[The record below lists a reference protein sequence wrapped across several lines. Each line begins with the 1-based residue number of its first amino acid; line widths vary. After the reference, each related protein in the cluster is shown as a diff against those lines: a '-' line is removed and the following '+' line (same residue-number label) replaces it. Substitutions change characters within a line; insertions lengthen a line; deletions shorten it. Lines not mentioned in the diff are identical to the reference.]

1 MAWFASLALLGALHV
16 AALVFPLLS
25 HLALCLHRHKDLRRR
40 YGAWAVVTGPTSGM
54 GRSTA
59 LELARRGLNLVLVG
73 RNPAKLRE
81 VSAAI
86 SKAAPAVQ
94 SPDQDRR
101 VRPVARLH
109 RSGGRGDA
117 AAAADRG
124 GAGRR
129 RAGEQRRGARGPHG
143 VPARGRRGGVGGHD
157 TGELAGADRGDG
169 GGDSGDGG
177 AREGSC
183 GELRLNA
190 SEVLPSLPIYTM
202 YATTKHYVAWFS
214 KCLHVEYRSKGID
227 VQCQAPF
234 FVTGAMASGFSEA
247 KLFAPLT
254 PTPDDYARAAAR
266 WIGHGAL
273 CVPNL
278 RHQIAWF
285 IAYVV
290 PDWLL
295 EELLLR
301 EHLWQR
307 KELQM
312 MRPLPRAPAET
323 RDLVSYTGTSGCLS

>member
-16 AALVFPLLS
+16 AALAFPVLS
-25 HLALCLHRHKDLRRR
+25 HLALCLRRHKDLRRR

-59 LELARRGLNLVLVG
+59 LELARRGMNLVLVG
-73 RNPAKLRE
+73 RNPAKLRDI
-81 VSAAI
+81 SAAI

-94 SPDQDRR
+94 TKTVVLDLSLVSTAQGDEAMRR
-101 VRPVARLH
+101 LRRTVEALDVGVLVNNAGVLDPPAAFLH
-109 RSGGRGDA
+109 DA
-117 AAAADRG
+117 GVEAWVDMIRVNLLALTEVTAAVIPGMVER
-124 GAGRR
+124 
-129 RAGEQRRGARGPHG
+129 RRGA
-143 VPARGRRGGVGGHD
+143 VVNF
-157 TGELAGADRGDG
+157 
-169 GGDSGDGG
+169 
-177 AREGSC
+177 GSMS
-183 GELRLNA
+183 
-190 SEVLPSLPIYTM
+190 SEALPSLPLYTM
-202 YATTKHYVAWFS
+202 YAATKRYVARFS
-214 KCLHVEYRSKGID
+214 KCLHLEYRSKGID

-254 PTPDDYARAAAR
+254 PTPDDYARAAVR

-307 KELQM
+307 KELRR
-312 MRPLPRAPAET
+312 MRPLPRAPAGS
-323 RDLVSYTGTSGCLS
+323 RDLVSYTCTSGCLS